1 MGIQVVWERTRAR
14 QTLRV
19 LVFSGAI
26 SIGYYQKAGVQTFY
40 WGKKMWPKTK
50 PSSAK
55 GYSGRLKT
63 LLTVPPASTK
73 QNDKS
78 FRFIAKGMF
87 SHIVIQDLRVKMSF
101 RKHTTYPL
109 TGSSNMHKEKRS
121 LYRESS

>member
-1 MGIQVVWERTRAR
+1 MA

-40 WGKKMWPKTK
+40 WGKKCGQKLSHLTGKAVVW
-50 PSSAK
+50 
-55 GYSGRLKT
+55 RLKT

-73 QNDKS
+73 KNDKR

-101 RKHTTYPL
+101 GIHTTYPL